1 MTVTVL
7 RAGTA
12 ALYLA
17 TGPVIKVSRTSAVLA
32 ADLDDDQGRRIA
44 TLSAVTHLMTASPGS
59 HSAMPGHK

>member
-1 MTVTVL
+1 MTVL

-59 HSAMPGHK
+59 HSAMPGHE